1 MLWVVVV
8 LLEEEI
14 DTDKIGA
21 TLGLVID
28 VMMNAL
34 QRRRE
39 GTTRDKSVRNVKSVC
54 PNKNLA

>member
-39 GTTRDKSVRNVKSVC
+39 GTTRDKSV
-54 PNKNLA
+54 

>member
-28 VMMNAL
+28 VMMNAEKE
-34 QRRRE
+34 RG
-39 GTTRDKSVRNVKSVC
+39 GTTIDKSV
-54 PNKNLA
+54 

>member
-1 MLWVVVV
+1 MV

-28 VMMNAL
+28 VMMNAEKE
-34 QRRRE
+34 RG
-39 GTTRDKSVRNVKSVC
+39 GTTRDKSV
-54 PNKNLA
+54 

>member
-21 TLGLVID
+21 TLGHVID
-28 VMMNAL
+28 ICDNECIAENE
-34 QRRRE
+34 RE
-39 GTTRDKSVRNVKSVC
+39 GTTRDKSV
-54 PNKNLA
+54 